1 MIYLIYF
8 LIGVFVG
15 LVIAGVYS
23 YIRIKK
29 VNRYIR
35 ILENTAIRRAPK
47 QRIRELYD
55 SICNPEWLSIRS
67 ELEKQFKEQES

>member
-29 VNRYIR
+29 VHRYIR
-35 ILENTAIRRAPK
+35 ILENTVIRRAPK
-47 QRIRELYD
+47 QRIRELYYN
-55 SICNPEWLSIRS
+55 ICNPEWLSIRS
-67 ELEKQFKEQES
+67 ELEKQFKEQE